1 MAPEPETTP
10 LAKVKFVQFIIVK
23 FTVRGKETL
32 ALVTVKF
39 ANDQPFVVQVSVLV
53 AVLDPINETERPVAF
68 IDAEP
73 VKFTLSVVS
82 NAPVIV
88 VFVEVQVK
96 PPIFD
101 CDEIVK
107 VLMAEPLI
115 ATGKYEE
122 IPELNAV
129 LPSDIVQAP
138 SDMSLLKQV
147 ITPLVG
153 VKVVPPKF
161 MVGIFITVPAPEVKA
176 IPPDELAGPTTT

>member
-1 MAPEPETTP
+1 MEPEIFP
-10 LAKVKFVQFIIVK
+10 LVKIKLVQLITVK
-23 FTVRGKETL
+23 ATVRGNVAL
-32 ALVTVKF
+32 ALATVKF
-39 ANDQPFVVQVSVLV
+39 ANDQPFVVHVSDLLV
-53 AVLDPINETERPVAF
+53 VLDPINEIERPVAF
-68 IDAEP
+68 IAVEP

-82 NAPVIV
+82 NEPVMV

-107 VLMAEPLI
+107 VLMPEPLI

-122 IPELNAV
+122 IAELNAV

-138 SDMSLLKQV
+138 AVMSLLKQV
-147 ITPLVG
+147 ITLLVG

-176 IPPDELAGPTTT
+176 IPPDELNGPTTT